1 MKLRGILIAA
11 LLLIV
16 PTAAMA
22 ARGIVTDTVS
32 LRAGPGVGFPVVDR
46 IPGGA
51 HVNIHGCL
59 RGDAWCDISWAGD
72 RGWVSSE
79 YLQYFYRSRYVYLPD
94 YVDVI
99 DVPVVPFVLGTYWAN
114 YYAGRPFF
122 HRRAHWASYWRSHAR
137 IAEQPVRG
145 GAIART
151 RGGEERFGR
160 VDREQRG
167 FRENR
172 AFRENMERGRTARIE
187 RGAFERRGGVGIN
200 ERRGVSVN
208 ERRGIGFNERRGLGV
223 NERRGVAAGMR
234 QPVAG
239 PQGRIEGRQFGH
251 GGQPAFQA
259 RGGEPRAMGRPPMAA
274 GAGAGPRTVG
284 QAGGASQAQMGG
296 GPRAPAAA
304 PHAMGGGAPHMAAP
318 GGGGGMA
325 GPRGGGHGRPH

>member
-160 VDREQRG
+160 VDRQQRG

-172 AFRENMERGRTARIE
+172 AFRENMERGRTARINE

-200 ERRGVSVN
+200 ERRGVSV
-208 ERRGIGFNERRGLGV
+208 NERRGLGV

-239 PQGRIEGRQFGH
+239 PQGRIEGRQFGR

>member
-145 GAIART
+145 RAIART

-172 AFRENMERGRTARIE
+172 AFRENMERGRTARINE

-200 ERRGVSVN
+200 ERRGVSV
-208 ERRGIGFNERRGLGV
+208 NERRGLGV

-274 GAGAGPRTVG
+274 GGGAGPRTVG

>member
-172 AFRENMERGRTARIE
+172 AFRENMERGRTARINE

-200 ERRGVSVN
+200 ERRGVSV
-208 ERRGIGFNERRGLGV
+208 NERRGLGV

-239 PQGRIEGRQFGH
+239 PQGRIEGRQFGR

>member
-172 AFRENMERGRTARIE
+172 AFRENMERGRTARINE

-200 ERRGVSVN
+200 ERRGVSV
-208 ERRGIGFNERRGLGV
+208 NERRGLGV

-239 PQGRIEGRQFGH
+239 PQGRIEGRQFGR

-318 GGGGGMA
+318 GGGGG

>member
-172 AFRENMERGRTARIE
+172 AFRENMERGRTARINE

-208 ERRGIGFNERRGLGV
+208 ERRGLGVNERRGLGV
-223 NERRGVAAGMR
+223 NERRGVAGMR

>member
-172 AFRENMERGRTARIE
+172 AFRENMERGRTARINE

-200 ERRGVSVN
+200 ERRGVSV
-208 ERRGIGFNERRGLGV
+208 NERRGLGV

-318 GGGGGMA
+318 GGGGG

>member
-1 MKLRGILIAA
+1 MKLRGLFIAA
-11 LLLIV
+11 LLLTV

-22 ARGIVTDTVS
+22 ARGIVTDSVS
-32 LRAGPGVGFPVVDR
+32 LRAGPGDGFPVVDR

-59 RGDAWCDISWAGD
+59 RGDAWCDVSWAGD

-122 HRRAHWASYWRSHAR
+122 HRRAHWTSYWRSHAR

-172 AFRENMERGRTARIE
+172 AFRENMERGRTARISE
-187 RGAFERRGGVGIN
+187 RGAFERRGMGIS
-200 ERRGVSVN
+200 ERRGVGV
-208 ERRGIGFNERRGLGV
+208 NERRGLGV

-239 PQGRIEGRQFGH
+239 PQGRIERRQFGRA
-251 GGQPAFQA
+251 GQAPFQA
-259 RGGEPRAMGRPPMAA
+259 RGGEPRAVGRPVA
-274 GAGAGPRTVG
+274 GPGAGPRTVG
-284 QAGGASQAQMGG
+284 QAGGASFHSQAQMGA
-296 GPRAPAAA
+296 PRAPAAA